1 MKRANCMNVKLNTL
15 LYIALFSGLGIFSF
29 LLLINYATFSDRV
42 ADMLHSV
49 STLGFFILAFN
60 VLGYTTIRLSSW
72 IDNQYALNLHRRW
85 KLVSVYIIVMGMFLL
100 LNYGLMVTAKLLAGA
115 SYPFT
120 FPNGGWRILIT
131 VWLVELVILGL
142 LLANRSM
149 RNTLRLQQKAA
160 ALQKENNT
168 ERYTALQNQLNPHF
182 LFNSLREEL
191 DFLNSYIFLHR
202 VRLGDCI
209 HIDNR
214 IPKTCMEAQ
223 LPPLT
228 IQLLAENVIKH
239 NVIHTGKPITIEL
252 FYMEKERELIV
263 RNRIQTKKTVI
274 TSGMGL
280 KNLSARYMLL
290 CNRDIVIE
298 NDRKEITVKIPML
311 YE

>member
-120 FPNGGWRILIT
+120 FPNGGWRILMAGRARHP
-131 VWLVELVILGL
+131 W
-142 LLANRSM
+142 
-149 RNTLRLQQKAA
+149 
-160 ALQKENNT
+160 
-168 ERYTALQNQLNPHF
+168 
-182 LFNSLREEL
+182 
-191 DFLNSYIFLHR
+191 
-202 VRLGDCI
+202 
-209 HIDNR
+209 
-214 IPKTCMEAQ
+214 
-223 LPPLT
+223 
-228 IQLLAENVIKH
+228 
-239 NVIHTGKPITIEL
+239 
-252 FYMEKERELIV
+252 IV
-263 RNRIQTKKTVI
+263 AGQ
-274 TSGMGL
+274 SFH
-280 KNLSARYMLL
+280 A
-290 CNRDIVIE
+290 
-298 NDRKEITVKIPML
+298 
-311 YE
+311 